1 MYIRAKAIEFTRFI
15 LKKETLFDLSDEVG
29 PPDIKSVGSNAFLN
43 NNPSIQVGI
52 MW

>member
-1 MYIRAKAIEFTRFI
+1 MYLESVKPIEFTRKNKI
-15 LKKETLFDLSDEVG
+15 KLFDLSDEVG